1 MNEIILS
8 EKNGQVLASSREVAE
23 RFGKAHGS
31 VLKTICGETRNGE
44 HVNGLCDEILAS
56 GNPLTKYFIKSTYM
70 NRGKEYPEY
79 LMTRDGFSLLAMGF
93 TGKEA
98 VEWKLKYIDAF
109 NQMEDRLKNGNQ
121 LTEEE
126 KLKLMLFSKDASE
139 VAYAHNRLI
148 ELATAPLIAENEELK
163 PKAEYHD
170 EVLKKDGLITT
181 TVVAKDLGFSSAN
194 KLNKVMNANH
204 IIFKNQS
211 GTWCPYAEYEWLIED
226 NYADYESYTNEHSK
240 PCLKWTEKGR
250 KWIVENYNKWVM
262 NLAS

>member
-8 EKNGQVLASSREVAE
+8 EKNGQVLASSRDVAE
-23 RFGKAHGS
+23 KFGKQN
-31 VLKTICGETRNGE
+31 K
-44 HVNGLCDEILAS
+44 HVNEA
-56 GNPLTKYFIKSTYM
+56 IKKLMVENSTVKTMFEESTYVSS
-70 NRGKEYPEY
+70 RGREEIEY
-79 LMTRDGFSLLAMGF
+79 LMNRDGFSLLAMGF
-93 TGKEA
+93 TGKKA
-98 VEWKLKYIDAF
+98 LEWKLKYIDAF

-139 VAYAHNRLI
+139 VAYAYNRLI

>member
-8 EKNGQVLASSREVAE
+8 EKNGQVLASSRDVAE
-23 RFGKAHGS
+23 SFGKAHGS

-250 KWIVENYNKWVM
+250 KWIVENYNQWVM

>member
-139 VAYAHNRLI
+139 VAYAYNRLI

-211 GTWCPYAEYEWLIED
+211 GTWRPYAEYEWLIED

-250 KWIVENYNKWVM
+250 KWIVENYNQWVM

>member
-56 GNPLTKYFIKSTYM
+56 GNPPTKYFIKSTYM

-250 KWIVENYNKWVM
+250 KWIVENYNQWVM

>member
-1 MNEIILS
+1 MNEIILT

-23 RFGKAHGS
+23 RFGKSHGS
-31 VLKTICGETRNGE
+31 VLKTICGETRNGK

-56 GNPLTKYFIKSTYM
+56 GNPLTKYFIKSTYI

-250 KWIVENYNKWVM
+250 KWIVKNYNQWVM
-262 NLAS
+262 NLSS

>member
-23 RFGKAHGS
+23 KFGKTHGS
-31 VLKTICGETRNGE
+31 VLKTICGETRNGK

-126 KLKLMLFSKDASE
+126 RLKLQLFSKDASE

-181 TVVAKDLGFSSAN
+181 TIVAKDLGFSSAN

-250 KWIVENYNKWVM
+250 KWIVENYNQWVM

>member
-126 KLKLMLFSKDASE
+126 RLKLQLFSKDASE

>member
-23 RFGKAHGS
+23 KFGKQN
-31 VLKTICGETRNGE
+31 K
-44 HVNGLCDEILAS
+44 HVNEA
-56 GNPLTKYFIKSTYM
+56 IKKLMVENSTVKTMFEESTYVSS
-70 NRGKEYPEY
+70 RGREEIEY
-79 LMTRDGFSLLAMGF
+79 LMNRDGFSLLAMGF
-93 TGKEA
+93 TGKKA
-98 VEWKLKYIDAF
+98 LEWKLKYIDAF

-126 KLKLMLFSKDASE
+126 RLKLQLFSKDASE

-250 KWIVENYNKWVM
+250 KWIVENYNQWVM

>member
-23 RFGKAHGS
+23 KFGKAHGS
-31 VLKTICGETRNGE
+31 ILKTICGETRNGK

-98 VEWKLKYIDAF
+98 VEWKLKYIEAF
-109 NQMEDRLKNGNQ
+109 NQMEEKLKSENY
-121 LTEEE
+121 LSEEE
-126 KLKLMLFSKDASE
+126 KLKLQLFSKDASE
-139 VAYAHNRLI
+139 VAYAYNRLI

>member
-250 KWIVENYNKWVM
+250 KWIVENYNQWVM

>member
-23 RFGKAHGS
+23 KFGKTHGS
-31 VLKTICGETRNGE
+31 ILKTICGETRNGK

-126 KLKLMLFSKDASE
+126 RLKLQLFSKDASE

-194 KLNKVMNANH
+194 KLNKVMNENH

-262 NLAS
+262 NLES

>member
-23 RFGKAHGS
+23 KFGKTHGS
-31 VLKTICGETRNGE
+31 VLKTICGETRNGK

>member
-23 RFGKAHGS
+23 KFGKAHGS
-31 VLKTICGETRNGE
+31 ILKTICGETRNGK

>member
-23 RFGKAHGS
+23 KFGKAHGS
-31 VLKTICGETRNGE
+31 ILKTICGETRKGK

-126 KLKLMLFSKDASE
+126 RLKLQLFSKDASE

-250 KWIVENYNKWVM
+250 KWIVENYNQWVI

>member
-23 RFGKAHGS
+23 KFGKQN
-31 VLKTICGETRNGE
+31 K
-44 HVNGLCDEILAS
+44 HVNEA
-56 GNPLTKYFIKSTYM
+56 IKKLMVENSTVKTMFEESTYVSS
-70 NRGKEYPEY
+70 RGREEIEY
-79 LMTRDGFSLLAMGF
+79 LMNRDGFSLLAMGF
-93 TGKEA
+93 TGKKA
-98 VEWKLKYIDAF
+98 LEWKLKYIDAF

-126 KLKLMLFSKDASE
+126 KLKLMLFSKDASD

-226 NYADYESYTNEHSK
+226 NYADYESYTNAHSK

>member
-250 KWIVENYNKWVM
+250 KWIVKNYNQWVM

>member
-226 NYADYESYTNEHSK
+226 NYADYESYTDEHSK

-250 KWIVENYNKWVM
+250 KWIVENYNQWVM

>member
-23 RFGKAHGS
+23 KFGKAHGS
-31 VLKTICGETRNGE
+31 VLKTICGETRNGK

-56 GNPLTKYFIKSTYM
+56 GNSLTKYFIKSTYM

-181 TVVAKDLGFSSAN
+181 TIVAKDLGFSSAN

-250 KWIVENYNKWVM
+250 KWIVENYNQWVM
-262 NLAS
+262 NLAN

>member
-23 RFGKAHGS
+23 KFGKTHGS
-31 VLKTICGETRNGE
+31 VLKTICGETRNGK

-126 KLKLMLFSKDASE
+126 RLKLQLFSKDASE

-204 IIFKNQS
+204 IIFKNQIYYWFCYFIKFFNF
-211 GTWCPYAEYEWLIED
+211 TK
-226 NYADYESYTNEHSK
+226 T
-240 PCLKWTEKGR
+240 
-250 KWIVENYNKWVM
+250 
-262 NLAS
+262 

>member
-23 RFGKAHGS
+23 KFGKQN
-31 VLKTICGETRNGE
+31 K
-44 HVNGLCDEILAS
+44 HVNEA
-56 GNPLTKYFIKSTYM
+56 IKKLMVENSTVKTMFKESTYVSS
-70 NRGKEYPEY
+70 RGREEIEY
-79 LMTRDGFSLLAMGF
+79 LMNRDGFSLLAMGF
-93 TGKEA
+93 TGKKA
-98 VEWKLKYIDAF
+98 LEWKLKYIDAF

-139 VAYAHNRLI
+139 VAYAYNRLI

-250 KWIVENYNKWVM
+250 KWIIENYNQWVM

>member
-23 RFGKAHGS
+23 RFGKQN
-31 VLKTICGETRNGE
+31 K
-44 HVNGLCDEILAS
+44 HVNEA
-56 GNPLTKYFIKSTYM
+56 IKKLMVENSTVKTMFEESTYVSS
-70 NRGKEYPEY
+70 RGREEIEY
-79 LMTRDGFSLLAMGF
+79 LMNRDGFSLLAMGF
-93 TGKEA
+93 TGKKA
-98 VEWKLKYIDAF
+98 LEWKLKYIDAF
-109 NQMEDRLKNGNQ
+109 NQMEDRLKNGSQ

-126 KLKLMLFSKDASE
+126 RLKLQLFSKDASE

>member
-23 RFGKAHGS
+23 KFGKQN
-31 VLKTICGETRNGE
+31 K
-44 HVNGLCDEILAS
+44 HVNEA
-56 GNPLTKYFIKSTYM
+56 IKKLMVENSTVKTMFKESTYVSS
-70 NRGKEYPEY
+70 RGREEIEY
-79 LMTRDGFSLLAMGF
+79 LMNRDGFSLLAMGF
-93 TGKEA
+93 TGKKA
-98 VEWKLKYIDAF
+98 LEWKLKYIDAF

-148 ELATAPLIAENEELK
+148 DLATAPLIAENEELK

-170 EVLKKDGLITT
+170 EVLKKNGLITT

-250 KWIVENYNKWVM
+250 KWIVENYNQWVI

>member
-23 RFGKAHGS
+23 KFGKAHGS
-31 VLKTICGETRNGE
+31 ILKTICGETRNGK

-126 KLKLMLFSKDASE
+126 RLKLQLFSKDASE

-226 NYADYESYTNEHSK
+226 KYADYESYTDEHSK

-250 KWIVENYNKWVM
+250 KWIVENYNQWVM